1 MLPRLRILSLLL
13 FVTTV
18 AKAQPYTLLI
28 KNAYLIDPGSH
39 HHDTIDLAIKDNRIA
54 KIAKHIDPHKAK
66 HQFDARGMIICPG
79 LIDIHTH
86 VFFAPDSAGGSASSA
101 DAGANADLEYA
112 GGPEAL
118 HPDSFSFKS
127 GVTTVVDAG
136 SSGWRNFE
144 TFKTRVIDHSKT
156 RVLAFLNIV
165 GAGMR
170 GGPAEQDTSDM
181 NSDPTA
187 KMARQ
192 YEKDIVGIKVAHYR
206 GTDWHPIAAA
216 VKAGSIAKIPVM
228 IDFGEH
234 IPPMPIREL
243 FEQHLR
249 PHEIFTHCFAQ
260 LEDREPIVNPKTNTL
275 KPFVKTAQQ
284 NGIVFDLGYGEISF
298 AFSQAIPAI
307 KDGFL
312 PNSVSTDIH
321 NGASHD
327 ILDILSQFLA
337 MGVDL
342 PTLIRMTTWNPAH
355 EIGRPQLGRLQ
366 EGAIADIAILKIE
379 EGHFEFTDHTGQ
391 KVSGTEK
398 LECIGTIKDGQF
410 IYRRKSPGF

>member
-39 HHDTIDLAIKDNRIA
+39 RHDTLDLAIKDNHII

-86 VFFAPDSAGGSASSA
+86 VFFGAAPTPANAKSANSDRADVSAPDSAGGGASSA

-156 RVLAFLNIV
+156 RILAFLNIV

-170 GGPAEQDTSDM
+170 GGHYEQNMDDM
-181 NSDPTA
+181 DGEATA
-187 KMARQ
+187 AMALK
-192 YEKDIVGIKVAHYR
+192 YPNTIVGIKTAHFAGPEWKPVEQAVIA
-206 GTDWHPIAAA
+206 GT
-216 VKAGSIAKIPVM
+216 KANIPVM
-228 IDFGEH
+228 VDFGVDHPER
-234 IPPMPIREL
+234 PL
-243 FEQHLR
+243 YDLLTKKLR
-249 PHEIFTHCFAQ
+249 P
-260 LEDREPIVNPKTNTL
+260 
-275 KPFVKTAQQ
+275 
-284 NGIVFDLGYGEISF
+284 G
-298 AFSQAIPAI
+298 
-307 KDGFL
+307 
-312 PNSVSTDIH
+312 
-321 NGASHD
+321 
-327 ILDILSQFLA
+327 
-337 MGVDL
+337 
-342 PTLIRMTTWNPAH
+342 PT
-355 EIGRPQLGRLQ
+355 
-366 EGAIADIAILKIE
+366 
-379 EGHFEFTDHTGQ
+379 
-391 KVSGTEK
+391 S
-398 LECIGTIKDGQF
+398 
-410 IYRRKSPGF
+410 

>member
-28 KNAYLIDPGSH
+28 KNAYLIDPGSN
-39 HHDTIDLAIKDNRIA
+39 HHDTLDLAIKDNRII

-170 GGPAEQDTSDM
+170 GGPAEQDTTDM

-192 YEKDIVGIKVAHYR
+192 
-206 GTDWHPIAAA
+206 
-216 VKAGSIAKIPVM
+216 
-228 IDFGEH
+228 
-234 IPPMPIREL
+234 
-243 FEQHLR
+243 
-249 PHEIFTHCFAQ
+249 
-260 LEDREPIVNPKTNTL
+260 
-275 KPFVKTAQQ
+275 
-284 NGIVFDLGYGEISF
+284 
-298 AFSQAIPAI
+298 
-307 KDGFL
+307 
-312 PNSVSTDIH
+312 
-321 NGASHD
+321 
-327 ILDILSQFLA
+327 
-337 MGVDL
+337 
-342 PTLIRMTTWNPAH
+342 
-355 EIGRPQLGRLQ
+355 
-366 EGAIADIAILKIE
+366 
-379 EGHFEFTDHTGQ
+379 
-391 KVSGTEK
+391 
-398 LECIGTIKDGQF
+398 
-410 IYRRKSPGF
+410 